1 MHDCDQGPSDLQS
14 LPLRGVSHTRPR
26 PALKIHV
33 VPTQSPHTTTLL
45 PACFSFKEGA
55 VFRAVLGSQQ
65 NRGEVHRCPP
75 LLTIHAQPCLLWTL
89 RQKNN

>member
-1 MHDCDQGPSDLQS
+1 MPDCDQGPSGLQS
-14 LPLRGVSHTRPR
+14 LPPPGASHTRPR

-45 PACFSFKEGA
+45 PACFFFKEGA

-65 NRGEVHRCPP
+65 NRGEVHRFPP
-75 LLTIHAQPCLLWTL
+75 LLTVHAQPCPLWTL